1 MSNPQD
7 DYKIW
12 LVINPSTWLPVIW
25 IAALV
30 IAVAVHAFVLNNPR
44 YNFID
49 AKTAAEKVVTK

>member
-25 IAALV
+25 IAALLV
-30 IAVAVHAFVLNNPR
+30 AIAVHAFVLNNPR

-49 AKTAAEKVVTK
+49 QKTAAEKVEKK

>member
-1 MSNPQD
+1 MANPQD

-25 IAALV
+25 IAALLV
-30 IAVAVHAFVLNNPR
+30 AIAVHSFVLNNPR

-49 AKTAAEKVVTK
+49 QKAAAEKIEKK

>member
-12 LVINPSTWLPVIW
+12 LVLNPSTWLPVIW

-30 IAVAVHAFVLNNPR
+30 VAIAIHALVLTHPR
-44 YNFID
+44 YSHMSIAD
-49 AKTAAEKVVTK
+49 KIYAEKK

>member
-25 IAALV
+25 IVALLV
-30 IAVAVHAFVLNNPR
+30 ALAVHSFVLGNPR

-49 AKTAAEKVVTK
+49 AKVAAEKVQTK

>member
-25 IAALV
+25 IAALLV
-30 IAVAVHAFVLNNPR
+30 ALAVHAFVLNNPR

-49 AKTAAEKVVTK
+49 QKTAAEQQVKK

>member
-1 MSNPQD
+1 MANPQD
-7 DYKIW
+7 DYKTW

-30 IAVAVHAFVLNNPR
+30 VALAVHAFVLSSPR

-49 AKTAAEKVVTK
+49 AKAASEVVKK

>member
-25 IAALV
+25 IAALLV
-30 IAVAVHAFVLNNPR
+30 AVAVHAFVLNNAR

-49 AKTAAEKVVTK
+49 MKTASEQPVKK